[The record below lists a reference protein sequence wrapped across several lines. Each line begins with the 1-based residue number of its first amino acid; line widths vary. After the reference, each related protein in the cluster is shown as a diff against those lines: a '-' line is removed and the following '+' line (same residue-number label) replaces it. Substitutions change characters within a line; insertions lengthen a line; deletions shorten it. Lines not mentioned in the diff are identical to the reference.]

1 MIADVASRVLALCDF
16 FSSLENPT
24 NTFVA
29 LCGCMYLLQ
38 FLVKFSRSSEKKSE
52 NISLKMTID
61 RVDDTPIV
69 EHNTLTQKIKQ
80 KSKKI
85 VMDAEKGKRESK
97 RGS

>member
-1 MIADVASRVLALCDF
+1 MIADIASGVLTLCDF

-29 LCGCMYLLQ
+29 LCGCLYLLQ
-38 FLVKFSRSSEKKSE
+38 FLFKFSRSSEKKSE
-52 NISLKMTID
+52 NISLKMTVD

-80 KSKKI
+80 KS
-85 VMDAEKGKRESK
+85 D
-97 RGS
+97 